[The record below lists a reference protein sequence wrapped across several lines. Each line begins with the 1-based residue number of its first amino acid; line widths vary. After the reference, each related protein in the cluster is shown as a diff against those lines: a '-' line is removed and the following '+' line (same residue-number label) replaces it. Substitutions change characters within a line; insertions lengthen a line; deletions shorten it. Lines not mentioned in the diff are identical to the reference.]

1 MKITFNIEYHSLK
14 RKGGEKKE
22 KNLIPNIWYVNA
34 KALKVYVVF
43 QGAKGKTTYCA
54 VYF

>member
-14 RKGGEKKE
+14 RKGGGKK
-22 KNLIPNIWYVNA
+22 KSIPNIWYVNA

-43 QGAKGKTTYCA
+43 QRAKGKTTYCA